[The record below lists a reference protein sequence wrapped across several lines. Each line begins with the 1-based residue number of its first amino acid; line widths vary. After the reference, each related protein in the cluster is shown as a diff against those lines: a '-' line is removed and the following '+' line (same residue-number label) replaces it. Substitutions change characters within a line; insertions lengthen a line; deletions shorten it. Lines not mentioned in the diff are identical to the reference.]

1 MRIDNDAEPAGF
13 ELDPRARLRHYLE
26 LFRRQWYVVLVPLVL
41 GAALG
46 WFTAPAP
53 PSKATKSA
61 PVTVPK
67 STYYE
72 ATHVLLREDAMAS
85 GNSSGNSTPVNL
97 PQAAYLVNTGEV
109 PIRVAQQLGLS
120 ADDVESRLL
129 GMPRDQVSAIE
140 VSAVGTDAAQ
150 VVAMADAAAKSLLD
164 VLKAQAEQAAAAR
177 RDSIIAQ
184 LDDLNG
190 QLDQLNAQIAFNP
203 PDKTQLEA
211 QQRSISNQYSL
222 VFQQFTDLANQPPA
236 TAGLVSL
243 ENAKAKSIS
252 DSDYRER
259 LRTIREG
266 ASYVTGN
273 SPPATVA
280 PTEVEEVKAPGKPVG
295 PGTRSLLGGLVGLA
309 IGVGLVL
316 LLDRFDARLRRRED
330 VETASGLTVIAAIP
344 RLPRKMHRSTNV
356 IVQESPRSRAA
367 EAYRVVRGAAV
378 FALSKMTPTHAN
390 GTTNP
395 AAVLM
400 VTSAEAGEGKTT
412 TVANLA
418 AVFAEGGLNVLV
430 VNCDFRR
437 PHIHRF
443 LLEDP
448 SDEALAE
455 SPATPVATT
464 IDRVHLIAS
473 VGETTPDTS
482 PLEVV
487 ALQRQVIAA
496 YRGSYHVILLDTA
509 PFLATNDASELLA
522 QTDLV
527 MLVVRSG
534 RTTREHAHRVV
545 EVLGRFSAPVL
556 GVVFN
561 GEDENRGAQYYT
573 YGYSYSYG
581 ERPGDAATQPAPEV
595 VIEPMPDPAAQP
607 AAAVPPVGPPAA
619 QPAPAAPPVA
629 PPEPAPV
636 ATEAAYQQVDPPQAV
651 PPQATPPRE
660 PVADPWAHPVSP
672 APMQAPG
679 PVRYSGN

>member
-1 MRIDNDAEPAGF
+1 MRIDSDAEAGHF
-13 ELDPRARLRHYLE
+13 ELDPRARLRHYVG
-26 LFRRQWYVVLVPLVL
+26 LFKRQWHLMLVPMVL

-67 STYYE
+67 SSFYE

-85 GNSSGNSTPVNL
+85 GKSSDNSNPVNL

-164 VLKAQAEQAAAAR
+164 VLKTQAEQAAAAR

-190 QLDQLNAQIAFNP
+190 QLDQLNAQIALNP
-203 PDKTQLEA
+203 PDRTQLEA

-273 SPPATVA
+273 SPPAMVA
-280 PTEVEEVKAPGKPVG
+280 PTEVEEIKAPGKPVG
-295 PGTRSLLGGLVGLA
+295 PGTRAWLGGLVGLA
-309 IGVGLVL
+309 MGLALVL

-330 VETASGLTVIAAIP
+330 VEAASGLTVLAAIP
-344 RLPRKMHRSTNV
+344 RKSRKAKRSTD
-356 IVQESPRSRAA
+356 IVVRESPRSHAA

-378 FALSKMTPTHAN
+378 FALSQMTPTTHSD
-390 GTTNP
+390 GT
-395 AAVLM
+395 AVLM

-418 AVFAEGGLNVLV
+418 AVFAEGGLYVLV
-430 VNCDFRR
+430 INCDFRR
-437 PHIHRF
+437 PRVHRY

-448 SDEALAE
+448 DENEGYDPML
-455 SPATPVATT
+455 PRATKLE
-464 IDRVHLIAS
+464 RVHLVTG
-473 VGETTPDTS
+473 VGEGSGETS

-487 ALQRQVIAA
+487 ALQQKVIAEQ
-496 YRGSYHVILLDTA
+496 RGKYHVILLDTA
-509 PFLATNDASELLA
+509 PFLATNDASGLLP
-522 QTDLV
+522 QTDLAL
-527 MLVVRSG
+527 LVVRSG
-534 RTTREHAHRVV
+534 RTTRESAHRCA
-545 EVLGRFSAPVL
+545 EVLQRFSAPVL

-561 GEDENRGAQYYT
+561 GSDEDRGAQYYDY
-573 YGYSYSYG
+573 YGYTYDGSHAASASSSG
-581 ERPGDAATQPAPEV
+581 SNGNGATTSNGNGAHAAPTVTNGAAAHATQTMTPGAPV
-595 VIEPMPDPAAQP
+595 H
-607 AAAVPPVGPPAA
+607 
-619 QPAPAAPPVA
+619 VA
-629 PPEPAPV
+629 PTQTDGAAGVHYAPGS
-636 ATEAAYQQVDPPQAV
+636 
-651 PPQATPPRE
+651 TPPL
-660 PVADPWAHPVSP
+660 S
-672 APMQAPG
+672 
-679 PVRYSGN
+679 N